1 MAPKDRFYTAS
12 DLKHDYIRKRRRKL
26 VRPTGLEPVTS
37 SFGNWRSIQLNYG
50 RKPKVW
56 IAHKPTALKALY
68 FCRNRSRY
76 SRYSYAS
83 FLRRPA
89 LYPIE
94 LRGRQVKTG
103 KPNWHRRPAL
113 GLSAPVGLSFQ
124 GINVS
129 AAATATLKEKS
140 RRLHSQRGEVPGWI
154 GVTPLQAYNS

>member
-1 MAPKDRFYTAS
+1 MNPGKADRTS
-12 DLKHDYIRKRRRKL
+12 VSRLTEI
-26 VRPTGLEPVTS
+26 TGKGVKSNRDGTR
-37 SFGNWRSIQLNYG
+37 GGG
-50 RKPKVW
+50 RTHNLW
-56 IAHKPTALKALY
+56 
-68 FCRNRSRY
+68 
-76 SRYSYAS
+76 
-83 FLRRPA
+83 LRRPA

-94 LRGRQVKTG
+94 LRARQVKTG

-113 GLSAPVGLSFQ
+113 GLSAPVRLSFQ